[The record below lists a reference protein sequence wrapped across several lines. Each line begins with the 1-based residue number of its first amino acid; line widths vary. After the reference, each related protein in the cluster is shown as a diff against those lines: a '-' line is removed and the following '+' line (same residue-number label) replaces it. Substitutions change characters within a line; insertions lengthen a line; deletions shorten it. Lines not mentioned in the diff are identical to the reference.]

1 MPCLKIFQEEKY
13 NTVATVYIHSIDIF
27 IIISIFAGSEELLK
41 CDMVMLAMGFLGPEK
56 KIVDELSVKLDA
68 RGNFQTPRNKYATS
82 VPGLYAAGGWLHIC

>member
-1 MPCLKIFQEEKY
+1 
-13 NTVATVYIHSIDIF
+13 
-27 IIISIFAGSEELLK
+27 
-41 CDMVMLAMGFLGPEK
+41 MVMLAMGFLGPEK